1 MTHQTPGDV
10 RAVAKSLAQDH
21 THQQRHQGWQ
31 ESPEL
36 VEMGPRAVDL
46 EGVSFAS
53 LTMYPPVSFT
63 HMQPLCTS
71 ILQLPF
77 LPLTLGST
85 PHCEQHTHGSQA
97 GGSWRWGQGLATAS
111 CHYFLEVFFPFQSA
125 KEGMRSWGV
134 GLVHQL

>member
-21 THQQRHQGWQ
+21 AHQRHHQGWQ

-36 VEMGPRAVDL
+36 VEVGPRAMDL
-46 EGVSFAS
+46 EWVNFAS

-63 HMQPLCTS
+63 HLRPLCTS

-77 LPLTLGST
+77 LPLTLGS
-85 PHCEQHTHGSQA
+85 PRVSMIPMA
-97 GGSWRWGQGLATAS
+97 AGQGAVGGEGKGWPPLHIAAS
-111 CHYFLEVFFPFQSA
+111 
-125 KEGMRSWGV
+125 
-134 GLVHQL
+134 